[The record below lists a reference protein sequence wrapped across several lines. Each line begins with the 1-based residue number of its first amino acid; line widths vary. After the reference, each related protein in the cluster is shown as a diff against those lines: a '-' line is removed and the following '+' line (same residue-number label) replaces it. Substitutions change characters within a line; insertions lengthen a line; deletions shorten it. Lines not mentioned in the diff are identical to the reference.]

1 MKTRKPVGQV
11 RRFFR
16 RSLAGLLAVGGLAMA
31 VGTAGFPGPTAW
43 LAGAWSQPTTA
54 QTGDVPFLQR
64 LLLGDSAMLSQWA
77 ASAGQAQDADAPPA
91 EAEAE
96 PELEQAVTPDKIQE
110 KTIAGG
116 GTGYLNGQ
124 GISLFNRTEKT
135 VDLDA
140 VAQAGTSLAFQPA
153 SAGPQVLIMHTHGT
167 ESYARDGTEPYTE
180 TGVARTTDTG
190 YNMIRV
196 GDEIARIFT
205 EMGLNVIH
213 DTSLYDYPS
222 YNDAYSNARAGIE
235 RYLQQYPTIQMV
247 LDVHR
252 DALVDSDGTIY
263 KPVLQIDG
271 VKTAQVMLLVGT
283 DDAGATFP
291 DWTEH
296 LALAMQIQQQMN
308 SLWPGLARPITLRTA
323 RFNQQLTKG
332 SLLVEVGSHGNSLD
346 EALAGAR
353 LFARSA
359 AKVLLEHAAG

>member
-1 MKTRKPVGQV
+1 MKTRKPAGQV
-11 RRFFR
+11 RRFLR

-31 VGTAGFPGPTAW
+31 VGTAGLPAPMAW
-43 LAGAWSQPTTA
+43 LAGAWSSPA
-54 QTGDVPFLQR
+54 AGETGDVPFLQR

-77 ASAGQAQDADAPPA
+77 ASAGQAQDAGSSPA

-96 PELEQAVTPDKIQE
+96 PELEAVTPDKIQE
-110 KTIAGG
+110 KTISGG
-116 GTGYLNGQ
+116 GTGYLNAQ
-124 GISLFNRTEKT
+124 GISLFNSTSKT
-135 VDLDA
+135 VDLNA

-153 SAGPQVLIMHTHGT
+153 AAGPQVLIMHTHGT

-196 GDEIARIFT
+196 GDEITRIFT

-213 DTSLYDYPS
+213 DTTLYDYPS
-222 YNDAYSNARAGIE
+222 YNDAYTNARAGIE
-235 RYLQQYPTIQMV
+235 ACLQQYPTIQMV

-296 LALAMQIQQQMN
+296 LALAMGIQQQMN

-323 RFNQQLTKG
+323 RYNQQLPKG
-332 SLLVEVGSHGNSLD
+332 SLLVEVGGHGNSLD

-359 AKVLLEHAAG
+359 AKVLLEHVAG